1 MDKKK
6 GLLVSL
12 LFAAFIAI
20 SLSCASEPEPEKA
33 NVTMKNLESWTV
45 GLEQSALCDTQ
56 ISIIQWKYLV
66 KELNKV
72 GELDNI
78 EIAESKG
85 MTSMN
90 LESTIQISQTAMKYV
105 YSLASEDD
113 KIVLRITSIKQVDD
127 SVEFNKVMLADQVAG
142 YKDSVIKKVSEDLK
156 KHADQLIEKKVY
168 LE

>member
-6 GLLVSL
+6 VLLVSL
-12 LFAAFIAI
+12 LFAAFMAI

-33 NVTMKNLESWTV
+33 TVTMKNLVSWTV
-45 GLEQSALCDTQ
+45 GIEQSADCDSQ

-90 LESTIQISQTAMKYV
+90 LSSVIQISGNAMKYM
-105 YSLASEDD
+105 YSLSPEEGR
-113 KIVLRITSIKQVDD
+113 IVLRITSFEAVDD
-127 SVEFNKVMLADQVAG
+127 SVEFSKVMLADQVAG
-142 YKDSVIKKVSEDLK
+142 YKDSVIKKVSDDLK

>member
-90 LESTIQISQTAMKYV
+90 LSSVIQISGNAMKYM
-105 YSLASEDD
+105 YSLSPEEGR
-113 KIVLRITSIKQVDD
+113 IVLRITSFEAVDD